1 MLFIHWSWWFLKEKN
16 FTYIYIQWASTDSEY
31 NFYLKRSLDFHKH
44 FREIYIII
52 CRWYI
57 QHCQKHLFIYFI
69 NTLIG
74 YITILKKKPYH
85 FPISSYRFC
94 IYLYVQ
100 FSTHILCILIK
111 IIILLF
117 CRLIL
122 TLPKCC
128 FRFMTGKKTQLLN
141 SECIY
146 KCACSAVSKDSF
158 FLLSL
163 FFICWICKQIE
174 KEVLTL
180 MLMFFFFLHEN
191 ITLYM

>member
-1 MLFIHWSWWFLKEKN
+1 MIHSTLSK
-16 FTYIYIQWASTDSEY
+16 TSLYISSIH
-31 NFYLKRSLDFHKH
+31 LLDILQFKK
-44 FREIYIII
+44 II
-52 CRWYI
+52 
-57 QHCQKHLFIYFI
+57 
-69 NTLIG
+69 
-74 YITILKKKPYH
+74 PYH

-128 FRFMTGKKTQLLN
+128 FRFMTGKKTQLSN

-146 KCACSAVSKDSF
+146 KCACSAVSTYSF
-158 FLLSL
+158 FYSLS
-163 FFICWICKQIE
+163 FSSDEFASR
-174 KEVLTL
+174 
-180 MLMFFFFLHEN
+180 
-191 ITLYM
+191 

>member
-1 MLFIHWSWWFLKEKN
+1 MIHSTLSKTSVYIFHQY
-16 FTYIYIQWASTDSEY
+16 TYWIYY
-31 NFYLKRSLDFHKH
+31 NF
-44 FREIYIII
+44 
-52 CRWYI
+52 
-57 QHCQKHLFIYFI
+57 
-69 NTLIG
+69 
-74 YITILKKKPYH
+74 KKKTYH

-128 FRFMTGKKTQLLN
+128 FRFMTGKKTQLSN

-146 KCACSAVSKDSF
+146 KCACSAVSTDSF
-158 FLLSL
+158 FYSLSL
-163 FFICWICKQIE
+163 FH
-174 KEVLTL
+174 L
-180 MLMFFFFLHEN
+180 MNLQADRERGLNFDAYVFFLP
-191 ITLYM
+191 T

>member
-1 MLFIHWSWWFLKEKN
+1 MIHSTLSKTSVYIFHQYTYWIYYNLK
-16 FTYIYIQWASTDSEY
+16 
-31 NFYLKRSLDFHKH
+31 
-44 FREIYIII
+44 
-52 CRWYI
+52 
-57 QHCQKHLFIYFI
+57 
-69 NTLIG
+69 
-74 YITILKKKPYH
+74 KKKPYH

-128 FRFMTGKKTQLLN
+128 FRFMTGKKTQLSN

-146 KCACSAVSKDSF
+146 KCACSAVSTYSF

-163 FFICWICKQIE
+163 FFIC
-174 KEVLTL
+174 
-180 MLMFFFFLHEN
+180 
-191 ITLYM
+191 

>member
-1 MLFIHWSWWFLKEKN
+1 MIHSTLSRTSVYIFHQY
-16 FTYIYIQWASTDSEY
+16 TYW
-31 NFYLKRSLDFHKH
+31 
-44 FREIYIII
+44 IIL
-52 CRWYI
+52 
-57 QHCQKHLFIYFI
+57 QF
-69 NTLIG
+69 
-74 YITILKKKPYH
+74 KKKIPYH

-94 IYLYVQ
+94 IYICMCNLV
-100 FSTHILCILIK
+100 HILIK
-111 IIILLF
+111 IILLF

-146 KCACSAVSKDSF
+146 KCACSAVSTYSF
-158 FLLSL
+158 ILLSL
-163 FFICWICKQIE
+163 FFIWWICKQIE